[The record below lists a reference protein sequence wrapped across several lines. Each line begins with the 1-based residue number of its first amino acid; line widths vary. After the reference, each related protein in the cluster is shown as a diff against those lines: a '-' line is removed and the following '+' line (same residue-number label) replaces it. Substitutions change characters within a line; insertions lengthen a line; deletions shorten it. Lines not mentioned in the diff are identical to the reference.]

1 MIVFSFRITM
11 FKFNP
16 TENDGLCCFPNF
28 LYQIIF
34 AIFNNS
40 ITSNWTDA
48 DDIDRWHLRKFGSQY
63 FGGVGVGGVY
73 VRGVFVCVCV
83 GILLDIWIC
92 NLLTP

>member
-1 MIVFSFRITM
+1 MIVFSFRITV

-16 TENDGLCCFPNF
+16 TENDGHCCFPNF

-48 DDIDRWHLRKFGSQY
+48 GDIDRWHLRKFGSQY
-63 FGGVGVGGVY
+63 FGGVGGVY
-73 VRGVFVCVCV
+73 VRVCVECLYVFVW
-83 GILLDIWIC
+83 GSF
-92 NLLTP
+92 LTYEFVTC